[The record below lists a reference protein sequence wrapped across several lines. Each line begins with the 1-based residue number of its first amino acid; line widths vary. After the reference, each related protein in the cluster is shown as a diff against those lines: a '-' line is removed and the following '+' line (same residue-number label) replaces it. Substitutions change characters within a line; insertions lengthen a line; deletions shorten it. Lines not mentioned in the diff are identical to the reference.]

1 MGTYTLKYNVFDN
14 EGQGADEVARTVSV
28 VDTTSPI
35 ISFTGGAAAMAHEAG
50 DPWVEP
56 GVVVT
61 DTVDANPTLQIAG
74 NVDVTTP
81 GVYILTYNATDAN
94 GNAAVEKLRTV
105 TVVDTT
111 VPVITL
117 RGSSY
122 VTITNLEAWSDP
134 WVDVTD
140 NSSVQPVVTS
150 VTNSSTPPDPNV
162 SPYGP
167 VIYTYTATDADGNSA
182 SVQRTLQYVDHN
194 DPVILLNGPNTV
206 THEAGTAW
214 LDPVSATDANGGT
227 LIVATQYTKGGES
240 TDEISASSPI
250 GSYILIYSATDS
262 AGKSA
267 TSMRTVHVVD
277 SVAPLLNLVGTA
289 NVTIVA
295 GTPWT
300 DPGVIV
306 VDNVDSAP
314 TWTTTGTVDTT
325 TPGNYTIH
333 YMATDASENTS
344 TATRTVNVVDTWLI
358 PGDITSY
365 LRALAGEMGRVA
377 SQFQMA
383 HHLSRHRN
391 VWIERRGRPR
401 FYEPRVE
408 NVENVVLAPLPPTLP
423 GAPERIEVAY
433 HSGQLQW
440 AWRTPT
446 GSTGITGYRIEVS
459 TSGPALNFVNPIVN
473 EILPNQPTYSHN
485 ISIATTT
492 TFYVRIW
499 ATNGAGSGPFAGL
512 GFPVAA

>member
-1 MGTYTLKYNVFDN
+1 
-14 EGQGADEVARTVSV
+14 
-28 VDTTSPI
+28 
-35 ISFTGGAAAMAHEAG
+35 MAHEAG

-306 VDNVDSAP
+306 VDLSLIHISAP
-314 TWTTTGTVDTT
+314 T
-325 TPGNYTIH
+325 
-333 YMATDASENTS
+333 
-344 TATRTVNVVDTWLI
+344 
-358 PGDITSY
+358 
-365 LRALAGEMGRVA
+365 
-377 SQFQMA
+377 
-383 HHLSRHRN
+383 
-391 VWIERRGRPR
+391 RP
-401 FYEPRVE
+401 Y
-408 NVENVVLAPLPPTLP
+408 
-423 GAPERIEVAY
+423 
-433 HSGQLQW
+433 
-440 AWRTPT
+440 
-446 GSTGITGYRIEVS
+446 
-459 TSGPALNFVNPIVN
+459 
-473 EILPNQPTYSHN
+473 
-485 ISIATTT
+485 
-492 TFYVRIW
+492 
-499 ATNGAGSGPFAGL
+499 
-512 GFPVAA
+512 